1 MGRSSK
7 ASPSPD
13 RQSAKLARIMSVTQQ
28 LLGEVG
34 VENIT
39 MRDLAARSRVAA
51 ATLYNRFGTKDRLVT
66 AAVIEHYELAI
77 AHVVARRTTIQKPLD
92 QIVENVR
99 VIVRD
104 CQRRPG
110 FAQAL
115 MVAYFKI
122 GNDREMPTRLYAALL
137 HSLLPPIRQMEAGG
151 TLRPWASSQAVA
163 EELCDRM
170 FGAVMKWSQGLVP
183 KPLLLEHALRSLLLS
198 LAGASTA
205 EQADEIGAVLAHIGG
220 DKRPAARKRKVAA

>member
-1 MGRSSK
+1 MGRPAK
-7 ASPSPD
+7 AKPSPD

-39 MRDLAARSRVAA
+39 MRDLAHKSRVAA

-66 AAVIEHYELAI
+66 AAVIDHYELAI
-77 AHVVARRTTIQKPLD
+77 ANVVARRATSQQPLD
-92 QIVENVR
+92 QVVENIR
-99 VIVRD
+99 VIARD

-115 MVAYFKI
+115 MVAYFKV

-137 HSLLPPIRQMEAGG
+137 HSLLPPIQQMQADGQ
-151 TLRPWASSQAVA
+151 LQPWVSAQEVA

-170 FGAVMKWSQGLVP
+170 FASVMKWSQGLVP
-183 KPLLLEHALRSLLLS
+183 KPLLLDHALRSLLLS
-198 LAGASTA
+198 LAGASTRA
-205 EQADEIGAVLAHIGG
+205 QADAIGALL
-220 DKRPAARKRKVAA
+220 ARKRKKS

>member
-1 MGRSSK
+1 MGRTQK
-7 ASPSPD
+7 AKPPPD
-13 RQSAKLARIMSVTQQ
+13 RQSAKVERIMEVTRQ

-39 MRDLAARSRVAA
+39 MRDLALKSRVAA

-66 AAVIEHYELAI
+66 AAVIDHYELAI
-77 AHVVARRTTIQKPLD
+77 ANVVARRATTQQPLD
-92 QIVENVR
+92 QLVENVR
-99 VIVRD
+99 VITRD

-122 GNDREMPTRLYAALL
+122 GNDREMPTRLYEALL
-137 HSLLPPIRQMEAGG
+137 HSLLPPIRQMEAHGA
-151 TLRPWASSQAVA
+151 LQPWITAQAVA
-163 EELCDRM
+163 EDLCDRM

-183 KPLLLEHALRSLLLS
+183 KPQLMEHALRSLLLS
-198 LAGASTA
+198 LAGASKPAQA
-205 EQADEIGAVLAHIGG
+205 EAIGAFLAPTF
-220 DKRPAARKRKVAA
+220 DAKPSARKRKGAS